1 MVSTAIK
8 AKRLSSVNSQY
19 QKYNTSSSSSSSSS
33 SSEIERLQKLDI
45 IKPVRGKSTPVNII
59 VLFVEN
65 NGHVR
70 LCVDM
75 RVAKK
80 AV

>member
-19 QKYNTSSSSSSSSS
+19 QKYNTSSSSSSS